1 MLAWFA
7 GVAAS
12 PADLLTTSGQSGVHL
27 LGPLPVVVVMRV
39 RTRVLLATAAV
50 LALGATVAV
59 ANQGGAHDAAR
70 PDPTSDGPH
79 VLAFSQTLGYRH
91 PSIEH
96 AKQVLRGLAEK
107 GGFTIDFTEDPLA
120 LSAATLAGTD
130 VVLWLSNT
138 AAKDRSSPFTDL
150 QEAAYARWMTCGG
163 AHVAVHAALDAYDDK
178 AFPAYVEANGAIFA
192 THPPG
197 EPVVRVLVTDRST
210 PMTAP
215 WKGQWSFA
223 LREEI
228 YRLDRDPARGVKDFR
243 LLRAFGGSTEAAARS
258 TLPVRAPIA
267 WTGSYKGKNRTVYQN
282 LGHRSATGDDPA
294 FQRHLVSGITW
305 AAQRRPAPT
314 CLAAP
319 Q

>member
-1 MLAWFA
+1 
-7 GVAAS
+7 
-12 PADLLTTSGQSGVHL
+12 
-27 LGPLPVVVVMRV
+27 MRV
-39 RTRVLLATAAV
+39 RTRVLLATAAA

-59 ANQGGAHDAAR
+59 ANQGGAHDATR

-79 VLAFSQTLGYRH
+79 VLAYSQTLGYRH

-96 AKQVLRGLAEK
+96 AKQVLRGLADK
-107 GGFTIDFTEDPLA
+107 GGFTLDFTEDPLA
-120 LSAATLAGTD
+120 LNAATLAGTD

-138 AAKDRSSPFTDL
+138 AARDRSSPFTDL
-150 QEAAYARWMTCGG
+150 QEASYARWMSCGG

-197 EPVVRVLVTDRST
+197 EPEVQVLVTDRST
-210 PMTAP
+210 PMTTP
-215 WKGQWSFA
+215 WKGKASFA

-243 LLRAFGGSTEAAARS
+243 LLLAFGGSPDAAVRR
-258 TLPVRAPIA
+258 TLPPSAPIA
-267 WTGSYKGKNRTVYQN
+267 WTGSYKGKNRIFYTN
-282 LGHRSATGDDPA
+282 LGHRSATWDDPA
-294 FQRHLVSGITW
+294 FQQHLVRGITW
-305 AAQRRPAPT
+305 AAQRRPSAT

-319 Q
+319 